1 MCTTKPVLYGVLSGC
16 AYALLLTTS
25 LAATKTETVDGV
37 ATEYV
42 EQDTD
47 DQKTLARNTGVVVMP
62 PGFRIEPYAVVP
74 DARHMAVAPDGK
86 TVFVGTTT
94 DRVWVVTQDEDTKK
108 AAEVRQFAPNQSF
121 VIPNGVC
128 FTKDGS
134 LILAEQNRVL
144 SFPDALENKEQ
155 GKPAVKVLVG
165 QGMLIPP
172 SEESYNHSARVCDQ
186 GPDDRIYIS
195 LGQPYN
201 VPPKMKLKL
210 YDSLG
215 IGGIISI
222 TTDGMDRQVYATGIR
237 NSVGLEF
244 HPDSGN
250 LWFTD
255 NQVDG
260 MGDDIPPEELNK
272 ATEPGKNYG
281 FPWYGGGTVRTPHY
295 IDEPVP
301 SGVVDPEVELD
312 AHAAS
317 LGMTF
322 YQGDMFPD
330 EYKGGVFIAQHGSWD
345 RSVPIGAR
353 VVFVPIN
360 AQEEA
365 GEPSIVATGWI
376 DASGDYLGRPVD
388 VVELGDG
395 SLLISD
401 DSAGG
406 IYRMYYEGN

>member
-1 MCTTKPVLYGVLSGC
+1 MCSKMTINYGMLATC
-16 AYALLLTTS
+16 TYALLMSSTQ
-25 LAATKTETVDGV
+25 AAVSTQIIGEVKTEFVNQTG
-37 ATEYV
+37 EG
-42 EQDTD
+42 
-47 DQKTLARNTGVVVMP
+47 QKNLSNNADAVVMP
-62 PGFRIEPYAVVP
+62 KGFHIEPYAVVP

-94 DRVWVVTQDEDTKK
+94 DRVWVVEQDENAPI
-108 AAEVRQFAPNQSF
+108 AAEVRQFAANQSF
-121 VIPNGVC
+121 TIPNGVC

-134 LILAEQNRVL
+134 LVLAEQNRVL
-144 SFPDALENKEQ
+144 KFPNALKTKDEA
-155 GKPAVKVLVG
+155 KPPVQILIG
-165 QGMLIPP
+165 QGMLIP
-172 SEESYNHSARVCDQ
+172 SAEESYSHSARVCDQ
-186 GPDDRIYIS
+186 GPDGRIYIS

-201 VPPKMKLKL
+201 VPPEMKLRL

-222 TTDGMDRQVYATGIR
+222 TVDGMDRQVYATGIR
-237 NSVGLEF
+237 NSVGMEF
-244 HPDSGN
+244 HPNSSN

-272 ATEPGKNYG
+272 GVEPGKNYG

-295 IDEPVP
+295 INEQIP
-301 SGVVDPEVELD
+301 SGVVNPEVELD

-322 YQGDMFPD
+322 YQGNMFPE
-330 EYKGGVFIAQHGSWD
+330 EYKGGIFIAQHGSWN
-345 RSVPIGAR
+345 RSNPIGAR
-353 VVFVPIN
+353 VVFVPVN
-360 AQEEA
+360 AKEEA
-365 GEPSIVATGWI
+365 GVPTIVTTGWI
-376 DASGDYLGRPVD
+376 DAEGEYLARPVD

-401 DSAGG
+401 VSTGG
-406 IYRMYYEGN
+406 IYRMYYEE